1 MTDTI
6 ELCVKVPRR
15 VDSFAGAQAAAADTM
30 LVALNGRRSYDPS
43 GPKFA

>member
-15 VDSFAGAQAAAADTM
+15 VDSFAGAQAAADTM